1 MFAVGVAVDVMQ
13 ARTGHQFLGHIVGED
28 YELVVCGLFVVFI
41 GDVDQTEGFDIEG
54 EFVGRGY

>member
-1 MFAVGVAVDVMQ
+1 MQ

-54 EFVGRGY
+54 EFVGRGVLIN